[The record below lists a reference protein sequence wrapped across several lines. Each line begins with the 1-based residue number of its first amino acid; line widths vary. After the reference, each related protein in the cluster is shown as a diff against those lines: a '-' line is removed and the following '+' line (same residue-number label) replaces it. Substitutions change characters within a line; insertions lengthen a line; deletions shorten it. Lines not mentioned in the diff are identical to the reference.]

1 MTQRISSQRFRQR
14 KLSTKQ
20 NLAIL
25 RESEVENLADDEAQ
39 RHIPKVETGVEK
51 GEEIEHHLQAVI
63 NAAAVG
69 GKVSQLYIPTPDATV
84 SKLKYDDVYP
94 KRWVQPATY
103 IRFSSTVEDCK
114 GTQYC
119 MTSEDEV
126 ALKAL
131 NAKKPPGMQCT
142 EDWFEEVFDFF
153 ERTAQEKQPF
163 AAVDNPPAL
172 PYEEFENSFDE
183 TISDPAQKF
192 AKDIYDYWKQQRLKR
207 GNHSL
212 MPMLKFETNLETD
225 DSDPYV
231 CFRRREVR
239 QARKTRGRDAQ
250 VTEKL
255 KKLRHELEQA
265 RELMYFVKQR
275 EYGRRDQLVNDRLI
289 FEKRMEVKEI
299 KRNLGI
305 KGDDE
310 DLINQRPAPKP
321 KPKLDPNAI
330 QRGVPGMVSKP
341 QLSRVDGRPLDNDL
355 ITLEEQLAKREDEIT
370 RSIETNKEKHREWN
384 KHYVDVTWRA
394 ITPPLEEESQPAFRA
409 AMTEYLPTPPASVSS
424 EEAADANKQH
434 QALTEKRG
442 DENSL
447 VRYATPPQESFAGRP
462 SFRRRTGRGGRLMI
476 DRRGLKRPANED
488 IDDRVAERF
497 KYDRDSDEE
506 DDVIPVDFYADA
518 AIKYRILMDR
528 SVSREAAMQQAAAR
542 RSLAAAAAAAAQG
555 QQHPAQAGQ
564 PTPQRITNGPS

>member
-1 MTQRISSQRFRQR
+1 M
-14 KLSTKQ
+14 
-20 NLAIL
+20 
-25 RESEVENLADDEAQ
+25 
-39 RHIPKVETGVEK
+39 
-51 GEEIEHHLQAVI
+51 
-63 NAAAVG
+63 
-69 GKVSQLYIPTPDATV
+69 

-310 DLINQRPAPKP
+310 DLINQRVRLTLPLTLISGAM
-321 KPKLDPNAI
+321 LTMSVACSEAEAEA
-330 QRGVPGMVSKP
+330 RSKCH
-341 QLSRVDGRPLDNDL
+341 
-355 ITLEEQLAKREDEIT
+355 T
-370 RSIETNKEKHREWN
+370 
-384 KHYVDVTWRA
+384 TWRSWYGLQA
-394 ITPPLEEESQPAFRA
+394 SALPCRWSSAGQRPHHPGGA
-409 AMTEYLPTPPASVSS
+409 AREAGGRNHSLDRDEQGEAPRVEQTLRGRDLASHNPAS
-424 EEAADANKQH
+424 
-434 QALTEKRG
+434 
-442 DENSL
+442 
-447 VRYATPPQESFAGRP
+447 
-462 SFRRRTGRGGRLMI
+462 RRREPASFPCRHDRVFANASCVRIVRRGGRC
-476 DRRGLKRPANED
+476 
-488 IDDRVAERF
+488 
-497 KYDRDSDEE
+497 
-506 DDVIPVDFYADA
+506 
-518 AIKYRILMDR
+518 
-528 SVSREAAMQQAAAR
+528 QQAA
-542 RSLAAAAAAAAQG
+542 
-555 QQHPAQAGQ
+555 
-564 PTPQRITNGPS
+564 PSPD

>member
-1 MTQRISSQRFRQR
+1 M
-14 KLSTKQ
+14 
-20 NLAIL
+20 
-25 RESEVENLADDEAQ
+25 
-39 RHIPKVETGVEK
+39 
-51 GEEIEHHLQAVI
+51 
-63 NAAAVG
+63 
-69 GKVSQLYIPTPDATV
+69 
-84 SKLKYDDVYP
+84 SKLKYDDLYP

-119 MTSEDEV
+119 MASEDEGF
-126 ALKAL
+126 LKTM
-131 NAKKPPGMQCT
+131 NAKKPAGLQCS
-142 EDWFEEVFDFF
+142 EDWFEEAFDFF

-163 AAVDNPPAL
+163 AAVDNPPVL
-172 PYEEFENSFDE
+172 PYDEFESSFDE
-183 TISDPAQKF
+183 TISEPARKF
-192 AKDIYDYWKQQRLKR
+192 ARDIYDHWKQQRLRR
-207 GNHSL
+207 GHRSL
-212 MPMLKFETNLETD
+212 MPTLKFETNLETD

-275 EYGRRDQLVNDRLI
+275 EYGRKDQLANDRLI
-289 FEKRMEVKEI
+289 FEKRVEVKEV

-310 DLINQRPAPKP
+310 DLINQKVQLTFPLTSFSCSSTMLTMPQPAPKP
-321 KPKLDPNAI
+321 KPKLDPNAM
-330 QRGVPGMVSKP
+330 QRGVPGMASKP

-355 ITLEEQLAKREDEIT
+355 STLEEQLATREEDIT

-394 ITPPLEEESQPAFRA
+394 ITPPLEEENQPAFRTA
-409 AMTEYLPTPPASVSS
+409 ITEYLPTPPASVSS
-424 EEAADANKQH
+424 DEAADANKQH
-434 QALTEKRG
+434 SAQADNG
-442 DENSL
+442 ADESYL
-447 VRYATPPQESFAGRP
+447 VRYATPPQESFVGRP

-476 DRRGLKRPANED
+476 DRRGLKRLATED

-506 DDVIPVDFYADA
+506 NDVIPVDFYADA

-528 SVSREAAMQQAAAR
+528 SVSREAAMQQQAAAR
-542 RSLAAAAAAAAQG
+542 RSMVAAAAAAAQG
-555 QQHPAQAGQ
+555 QHPGQ
-564 PTPQRITNGPS
+564 SGQLGHTPTQQRVANGPS

>member
-20 NLAIL
+20 NLPIL
-25 RESEVENLADDEAQ
+25 RESEVDNLADDEAQ

-69 GKVSQLYIPTPDATV
+69 GQVSQLYIPTPDAVV
-84 SKLKYDDVYP
+84 SKLKYDDLYP

-119 MTSEDEV
+119 MTSEDEGF
-126 ALKAL
+126 LKAM
-131 NAKKPPGMQCT
+131 NAKKPAGLQCS
-142 EDWFEEVFDFF
+142 EDWFEEVVDFF
-153 ERTAQEKQPF
+153 ERTVQEKQPF
-163 AAVDNPPAL
+163 AAVDNPPVL
-172 PYEEFENSFDE
+172 PYDEFESSFDE
-183 TISDPAQKF
+183 TISDPARKF
-192 AKDIYDYWKQQRLKR
+192 ARDIYDYWKQQRLKR
-207 GNHSL
+207 GNRSL
-212 MPMLKFETNLETD
+212 MTTLKFETNLETD

-275 EYGRRDQLVNDRLI
+275 EYGRKDQLANDRLV

-310 DLINQRPAPKP
+310 DLINQKPAPKP
-321 KPKLDPNAI
+321 RPKLDPNAI

-355 ITLEEQLAKREDEIT
+355 ITLEEQLAKREEEIT

-394 ITPPLEEESQPAFRA
+394 ITPPLEEENQPAFRA
-409 AMTEYLPTPPASVSS
+409 AITEYLPTPPASISS
-424 EEAADANKQH
+424 EEVADANKQH
-434 QALTEKRG
+434 LAQADKRI
-442 DENSL
+442 DEGSL
-447 VRYATPPQESFAGRP
+447 VRYATPPQESFVGRP

-476 DRRGLKRPANED
+476 DRRGLKRPPTED
-488 IDDRVAERF
+488 IDDRAAERF

-506 DDVIPVDFYADA
+506 DDIIPVDFYADA

-528 SVSREAAMQQAAAR
+528 SQLQRRRDSILDKPASRHHKE
-542 RSLAAAAAAAAQG
+542 
-555 QQHPAQAGQ
+555 
-564 PTPQRITNGPS
+564 

>member
-1 MTQRISSQRFRQR
+1 MSQRISSQRFRQR

-20 NLAIL
+20 NLPIL
-25 RESEVENLADDEAQ
+25 RESEVEGLADEEAQ

-51 GEEIEHHLQAVI
+51 GEEIAVI

-69 GKVSQLYIPTPDATV
+69 GKVSQLYIPTPEAIV
-84 SKLKYDDVYP
+84 SKLKYEDLYP

-119 MTSEDEV
+119 MTSEDEGF
-126 ALKAL
+126 LKAM
-131 NAKKPPGMQCT
+131 NAKKAAGLHCS
-142 EDWFEEVFDFF
+142 EDWFEEVVDFF
-153 ERTAQEKQPF
+153 ERTLQEKQPF
-163 AAVDNPPAL
+163 AAVDNPPVL
-172 PYEEFENSFDE
+172 PYDEFESSFDE
-183 TISDPAQKF
+183 TISEPARKF
-192 AKDIYDYWKQQRLKR
+192 ARDIYDYWKQQRIKR
-207 GNHSL
+207 GNRSL
-212 MPMLKFETNLETD
+212 MPTLKFETNLETD

-265 RELMYFVKQR
+265 RELMYLVKQR
-275 EYGRRDQLVNDRLI
+275 EYGRRDQLSNDRLI

-310 DLINQRPAPKP
+310 DLINQKPAPKP
-321 KPKLDPNAI
+321 KPKLDPTAM
-330 QRGVPGMVSKP
+330 QRGVPGIASKP

-355 ITLEEQLAKREDEIT
+355 VTLEEQLAKREEEIT

-409 AMTEYLPTPPASVSS
+409 AITEYLPTPPASISS
-424 EEAADANKQH
+424 DEAAEANKQ
-434 QALTEKRG
+434 QLASADKRI
-442 DENSL
+442 DENAM
-447 VRYATPPQESFAGRP
+447 VRYATPPQESFIGRP

-506 DDVIPVDFYADA
+506 EDVLPVDFYSDA

-542 RSLAAAAAAAAQG
+542 RSMAAAAAAAAQG
-555 QQHPAQAGQ
+555 QQPTSQSSQ
-564 PTPQRITNGPS
+564 PTPQRVTNGPS

>member
-1 MTQRISSQRFRQR
+1 MSQRISSQRFRQR

-20 NLAIL
+20 NLPIL
-25 RESEVENLADDEAQ
+25 RESEVEGLADDEAQ

-69 GKVSQLYIPTPDATV
+69 GKVSQLYIPTPEAIV
-84 SKLKYDDVYP
+84 SKLKYDDLYP

-119 MTSEDEV
+119 MTSEDEGF
-126 ALKAL
+126 LKAM
-131 NAKKPPGMQCT
+131 NAKRPAGLQCS
-142 EDWFEEVFDFF
+142 EDWFEEAIDFF
-153 ERTAQEKQPF
+153 ERSAQEKQPF
-163 AAVDNPPAL
+163 AAVDNPPVL
-172 PYEEFENSFDE
+172 PYEEFESSFDE
-183 TISDPAQKF
+183 TISEPARKF
-192 AKDIYDYWKQQRLKR
+192 ARDVYDYWKQQRLKH
-207 GNHSL
+207 GNRSL
-212 MPMLKFETNLETD
+212 MPSLKFETNLETD

-265 RELMYFVKQR
+265 RELMYLVKQR

-289 FEKRMEVKEI
+289 FEKRMEVKEV

-310 DLINQRPAPKP
+310 DLINQKPAPKP
-321 KPKLDPNAI
+321 KPKLDPTAM

-355 ITLEEQLAKREDEIT
+355 VTLEEQLAKREEEIT

-384 KHYVDVTWRA
+384 KHYVDVTWRS
-394 ITPPLEEESQPAFRA
+394 ITPPLGEENQPAFRA
-409 AMTEYLPTPPASVSS
+409 AITEYLPTPPASVSS
-424 EEAADANKQH
+424 DEAAEANKQ
-434 QALTEKRG
+434 QTTIADKRV
-442 DENSL
+442 DESSV
-447 VRYATPPQESFAGRP
+447 VRYATPPHESFVGRP

-506 DDVIPVDFYADA
+506 EDVLPVDFYSDA

-542 RSLAAAAAAAAQG
+542 RSMAAAAAAAAQG
-555 QQHPAQAGQ
+555 QQHPGQNGQ
-564 PTPQRITNGPS
+564 PTPQRVTNGPS

>member
-1 MTQRISSQRFRQR
+1 M
-14 KLSTKQ
+14 
-20 NLAIL
+20 
-25 RESEVENLADDEAQ
+25 
-39 RHIPKVETGVEK
+39 
-51 GEEIEHHLQAVI
+51 
-63 NAAAVG
+63 
-69 GKVSQLYIPTPDATV
+69 

-310 DLINQRPAPKP
+310 DLINQRVRLTLP
-321 KPKLDPNAI
+321 LTFI
-330 QRGVPGMVSKP
+330 I
-341 QLSRVDGRPLDNDL
+341 GR
-355 ITLEEQLAKREDEIT
+355 
-370 RSIETNKEKHREWN
+370 
-384 KHYVDVTWRA
+384 
-394 ITPPLEEESQPAFRA
+394 
-409 AMTEYLPTPPASVSS
+409 
-424 EEAADANKQH
+424 DANNVGSLLQSRSRSSIQMPYSVAFLVWSPSLSSPVSMVVRWTTTSSH
-434 QALTEKRG
+434 WRSSSRRG
-442 DENSL
+442 RMKSL
-447 VRYATPPQESFAGRP
+447 ARS
-462 SFRRRTGRGGRLMI
+462 RRT
-476 DRRGLKRPANED
+476 
-488 IDDRVAERF
+488 
-497 KYDRDSDEE
+497 
-506 DDVIPVDFYADA
+506 
-518 AIKYRILMDR
+518 
-528 SVSREAAMQQAAAR
+528 R
-542 RSLAAAAAAAAQG
+542 RSTASG
-555 QQHPAQAGQ
+555 
-564 PTPQRITNGPS
+564 TNTTWT